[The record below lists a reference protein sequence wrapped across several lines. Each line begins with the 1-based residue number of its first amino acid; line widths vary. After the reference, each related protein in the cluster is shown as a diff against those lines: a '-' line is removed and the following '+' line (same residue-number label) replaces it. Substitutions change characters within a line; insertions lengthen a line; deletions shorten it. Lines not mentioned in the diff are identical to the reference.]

1 MTATGP
7 LDHDRGVAQA
17 GGDRAAA
24 RAAAGLGAWV
34 LASCTVPTEGF
45 VDPRGELRIEW
56 SFDAEGAT
64 VHDGAAPAEDLAL
77 AGGQWVMDEGPPHVR
92 LDGVD
97 DVGVGPDLKAWLPT
111 LAAVTLEALVR
122 IDAQPG
128 GWDRRPIVT
137 VPQTA
142 SSGNYSLSLDV
153 YTEAERLQLGLVAGD
168 EHVQVYADAAYVPGE
183 WVTVHGV
190 YDGEAATLYVDGQPV
205 VEPTPVA
212 GALDA
217 HDFDEGRQE
226 ILVGGPTDAFLACG
240 LASLRVYGRALAPE
254 EVAHR
259 HRQLGASVGEGEP

>member
-1 MTATGP
+1 MVAPEMDPGAGFERRRRADGDSRHTGVSIPRIPLRENQRGPGLAAGPGGALASAGRRPLTAAGP

-17 GGDRAAA
+17 GGDRAVA

-56 SFDAEGAT
+56 SFDAESAT

-92 LDGVD
+92 LDGID
-97 DVGVGPDLKAWLPT
+97 DVGVGPDLQAWLPT

-153 YTEAERLQLGLVAGD
+153 YTEAERRRRDASAWTLV
-168 EHVQVYADAAYVPGE
+168 Q
-183 WVTVHGV
+183 GV
-190 YDGEAATLYVDGQPV
+190 
-205 VEPTPVA
+205 
-212 GALDA
+212 
-217 HDFDEGRQE
+217 
-226 ILVGGPTDAFLACG
+226 
-240 LASLRVYGRALAPE
+240 LAPY
-254 EVAHR
+254 VSHF
-259 HRQLGASVGEGEP
+259 GYPPS